1 MKESCVQFFTFPF
14 VKLKTGKKRS
24 FATQLLGFY
33 QWQGLRARWSTGTR
47 KQNQGCVP
55 NSLDGLPPD
64 DRCRELPRHALAKI
78 VDVQLHRVP
87 ILRTAMHAG
96 HSSLTL
102 ISSLSARSM
111 RARSSEAV
119 AYLCHL
125 LRTSLLAPAAAEPK
139 TARGAKMGIAK
150 PWKGKPKKAT

>member
-1 MKESCVQFFTFPF
+1 
-14 VKLKTGKKRS
+14 
-24 FATQLLGFY
+24 
-33 QWQGLRARWSTGTR
+33 
-47 KQNQGCVP
+47 
-55 NSLDGLPPD
+55 
-64 DRCRELPRHALAKI
+64 LAKI

-111 RARSSEAV
+111 RARSCEAV

-125 LRTSLLAPAAAEPK
+125 LLTSLLAPAAAEPSKGK
-139 TARGAKMGIAK
+139 TARGAKLAIAK
-150 PWKGKPKKAT
+150 PWNGKPKKAT